1 MDTTGV
7 AESPRPPKPN
17 LEERPLLSAEQASE
31 MAGVFKA
38 LASDTR
44 LRLIHALARAGE
56 MCVGDLARVVAMKQQ
71 AVSNQL
77 QRLSDRGI
85 LDFQRNGNQIRYRIV
100 DPCVPALLEQALCL
114 TEEACE
120 PGMTPT

>member
-1 MDTTGV
+1 MDTTRV
-7 AESPRPPKPN
+7 AEPRRPPKQG
-17 LEERPLLSAEQASE
+17 LEERPLLGAEQATE

-38 LASDTR
+38 LANDTR

-56 MCVGDLARVVAMKQQ
+56 MCVSELARAVGMKQQ

-100 DPCVPALLEQALCL
+100 DPCVPSLLDQALCL
-114 TEEACE
+114 TEEARDQ
-120 PGMTPT
+120 GS